1 LIYVKVWAATFS
13 VNSGAGLRLDSNLTY
28 GGANRGSNLSMH
40 VPNTKPVVCV
50 VDDDSGVRD
59 GLKLL
64 FESVGILC
72 ECFSST
78 KDFLQS
84 SQMLTASCLILDIRL
99 PGIGGLDL
107 QQELANAQIKT
118 PIIFVTGH
126 GDIPMSVRAMKA
138 GAVEFLTKPF
148 RDQDILDA
156 VHVAFERDRM
166 QRNRDQ
172 EFADLASR
180 LETLSDRE
188 REVMKFVI
196 AGFLN
201 KQTAAKMRVS
211 EVTVKVHRHNL
222 MNKLG
227 AKSLPDLV
235 RMADL
240 LGVTPFKI
248 SEEAGTRP

>member
-1 LIYVKVWAATFS
+1 MSNAP
-13 VNSGAGLRLDSNLTY
+13 NSE
-28 GGANRGSNLSMH
+28 
-40 VPNTKPVVCV
+40 PVVCV
-50 VDDDSGVRD
+50 VDDDSDVRD
-59 GLKLL
+59 GLKVLL
-64 FESVGILC
+64 ESVGISC

-84 SQMLTASCLILDIRL
+84 RQISKASCLILDIRL

-107 QQELANAQIKT
+107 QQELAKAQIKT
-118 PIIFVTGH
+118 PIIFITAH

-138 GAVEFLTKPF
+138 GAIEFLTKPF
-148 RDQDILDA
+148 REQDILDA
-156 VHVAFERDRM
+156 VRFAIERDHTERS
-166 QRNRDQ
+166 RVQ
-172 EFADLASR
+172 EFAELANR

-201 KQTAAKMRVS
+201 KQTAAKMGVS

-240 LGVTPFKI
+240 LGVAPFKI
-248 SEEAGTRP
+248 YEEATPRP